1 MRTNKMRINLK
12 AGMALV
18 MAMLLTPVA
27 GATGIDLHWLWDDRC
42 AECHG
47 HAGNFARLF
56 LNVSGGELQGRHHV
70 YDLHRFMHNHYLL
83 DSEVDAVYDM
93 LLAQASSQARF
104 REACS
109 SCHGTAVE
117 FVRNSLE
124 LRDGLLYSRVY
135 GRPVYSFLDNHMGL
149 SPDGV
154 EFFIKQ
160 LTRVAHEVY
169 RP

>member
-12 AGMALV
+12 AIMALL

-47 HAGNFARLF
+47 HSGNFARLF

-70 YDLHRFMHNHYLL
+70 YDLHHFMHNHYLL
-83 DSEVDAVYDM
+83 ESEVDAVYDM

-104 REACS
+104 RQVCS
-109 SCHGTAVE
+109 SCHGTAVN
-117 FVRNSLE
+117 FVRSSLE
-124 LRDGLLYSRVY
+124 LHDGLLFSRKY

-149 SPDGV
+149 SPDDV
-154 EFFIKQ
+154 EFFTKQ